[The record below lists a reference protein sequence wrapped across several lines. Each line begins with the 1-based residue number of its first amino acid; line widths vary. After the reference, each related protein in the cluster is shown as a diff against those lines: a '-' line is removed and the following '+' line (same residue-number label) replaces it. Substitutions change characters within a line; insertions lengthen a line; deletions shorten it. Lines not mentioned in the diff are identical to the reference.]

1 MTTDE
6 VLALARWPPCPVDL
20 PESLRPAPWLHII
33 DVPRFISLH
42 ITRLDSASPLLRRLA
57 ERNLLRVLPVRWR
70 ACVQEPVHAAA
81 LTWLCGV
88 HSGVTSTPQRSFTYT
103 FHIR

>member
-57 ERNLLRVLPVRWR
+57 ERNLK
-70 ACVQEPVHAAA
+70 A
-81 LTWLCGV
+81 LHRSLT
-88 HSGVTSTPQRSFTYT
+88 HSTPLQSGEG
-103 FHIR
+103 